1 MRDNGN
7 LKYSDPNQ
15 SGLEMNNMYSL
26 RQYETLNRSQV
37 RKVSTNFEE
46 SEKNM
51 RIFRS
56 FL

>member
-7 LKYSDPNQ
+7 IKYRDSNQ
-15 SGLEMNNMYSL
+15 SGLEPNNMYSL

-46 SEKNM
+46 S
-51 RIFRS
+51 
-56 FL
+56 

>member
-7 LKYSDPNQ
+7 VKYRDSNQ
-15 SGLEMNNMYSL
+15 SGLEHSNMYSL
-26 RQYETLNRSQV
+26 KQYETLNRSQV